1 MLFLVFTIIS
11 FSARTGGQVVDVPP
25 EDLGPVFRGAI
36 IVSILLDAANLV
48 WIWKLLRKF
57 REDCLYRIRLVE
69 VRGQNPQS

>member
-1 MLFLVFTIIS
+1 M
-11 FSARTGGQVVDVPP
+11 PP

-36 IVSILLDAANLV
+36 IVSILLDAASLV